1 MITDILIW
9 WFTIQLLGLL
19 GLPLT
24 QWLLRALPDRGY
36 AFSKSLGLL
45 LAGYLAWLL
54 AMLGLAPFGRA
65 LAIVCALA
73 VGLAGWLAARGH
85 APGAWLRR
93 YWRRVLA
100 YEVAFAAAFVFMV
113 LLRSYQPDPWGTE
126 RPMDYALFNAIR
138 VSASFPPHDPWLAG
152 YSINYYYFGYLL
164 MALLSLISGIGQGVA
179 YNLSLASIFA
189 LTALGLAGL
198 VVNLIDLTS
207 TSHRQHATAERAGR
221 RWPAIGG
228 RIGAALLA
236 IALVLGVGNQGGA
249 LQVISGADQI
259 LALKGGDMARVL
271 ANGLGARQ
279 PLAIEPPFR
288 GADFDGLSLITP
300 EDRTANFN
308 WWNPSR
314 ALWDSFPPALDDAD
328 QRPIRNYAIT
338 EFPFF
343 SFWLGDM
350 HPHVMALPFGL
361 LALALA
367 LATLARPNAPNF
379 TMGRRG
385 WAELALTAIVLG
397 SLYLINSWDLPTYV
411 LLYLG
416 ALVILYTRLG
426 RPAAPALAAAGIDG
440 QAGAIPRDPFAG
452 LARVWWRHLAGQAI
466 PLLLASW
473 LLFAPFHLTFR
484 SLVGGNGSPLGL
496 VTWSRTPL
504 HTFLI
509 IFGLFLAP
517 LLAYVLLI
525 GRQPAVESD
534 PEAQPEATAASRIES
549 AGIVH
554 HQDTKAPRIAAL
566 PAPPLGYLAWAVL
579 GALALGVLAGFPLL
593 ALLPLAIYAAG
604 LALAQAERPAAAF
617 ALWAFALICLV
628 CFGTEVVY
636 IRDVFSSRMNTI
648 FKFYY
653 QAWLIWGV
661 LAAYALWW
669 LLGGLRAGPKAGAL
683 LTRIATIAGLLL
695 FAVLLAGALV
705 YPALTAGKIFREGQ
719 RVGLAGTTPAE
730 RSPEGAAAIDWLR
743 ANTPGDA
750 VLLEAVGDDY
760 DGRGLGANAVSASTG
775 RPTVL
780 GWPGHEDQWRGGDPT
795 VRAQIGPR
803 KADVAAIYS
812 STDAQQAAELLK
824 KYNVSYIYVG
834 AAERAS
840 YPPEGLA
847 KLAQLGDVAFQ
858 QGDVIIYK
866 VR

>member
-1 MITDILIW
+1 MIKDIFVW
-9 WFTIQLLGLL
+9 WLTIQLFGVL
-19 GLPLT
+19 GLPIA

-36 AFSKSLGLL
+36 AFGKTLGLL
-45 LAGYLAWLL
+45 LTGYLAWLL
-54 AMLGLAPFGRA
+54 AMLGLAPFGRG
-65 LAIVCALA
+65 LIIGCALA
-73 VGLAGWLAARGH
+73 VGGLGIALGGGRRGLTALRSWLAAN
-85 APGAWLRR
+85 
-93 YWRRVLA
+93 WRRVLG
-100 YEVAFAAAFVFMV
+100 YELTFALALLFLV

-138 VSASFPPHDPWLAG
+138 VSGNFPPHDPWLAG

-164 MALLSLISGIGQGVA
+164 MALLSLASGIGAGVA
-179 YNLSLASIFA
+179 YNLALASIFA
-189 LTALGLAGL
+189 LTALGIAGL
-198 VVNLIDLTS
+198 MVNLIELTTGS
-207 TSHRQHATAERAGR
+207 RQASSHTEHAHR
-221 RWPAIGG
+221 RWHGAGG
-228 RIGAALLA
+228 RIGAVLLT
-236 IALVLGVGNQGGA
+236 LVLVLFAGNQGGA

-300 EDRTANFN
+300 EDRAANFN

-314 ALWDSFPPALDDAD
+314 ALWDSFPPAADDAD
-328 QRPIRNYAIT
+328 RRPIRNYTIT

-416 ALVILYTRLG
+416 ALLLLYARLG
-426 RPAAPALAAAGIDG
+426 SATTSNPEPDP
-440 QAGAIPRDPFAG
+440 GAI
-452 LARVWWRHLAGQAI
+452 LANVWWRHYFSQAFTA
-466 PLLLASW
+466 LLASW

-517 LLAYVLLI
+517 LLTYLFL
-525 GRQPAVESD
+525 QPRLATQ
-534 PEAQPEATAASRIES
+534 AQPPASALGIARTSPRPLAFGTLLPWAT
-549 AGIVH
+549 
-554 HQDTKAPRIAAL
+554 
-566 PAPPLGYLAWAVL
+566 
-579 GALALGVLAGFPLL
+579 LGVLVLGFAIGFPLL
-593 ALLPLAIYAAG
+593 ALLPLALYAM
-604 LALAQAERPAAAF
+604 LQALAQARHPTAAF
-617 ALWAFALICLV
+617 VLWAFALVCLV
-628 CFGTEVVY
+628 CFGTEIVY
-636 IRDVFSSRMNTI
+636 LRDAFSSRMNTI

-661 LAAYALWW
+661 LAGYAVWW
-669 LLGGLRAGPKAGAL
+669 LTQGNDGEGRRTNNVHRVAVIASGCLFVCL
-683 LTRIATIAGLLL
+683 L
-695 FAVLLAGALV
+695 VGALV
-705 YPALTAGKIFREGQ
+705 YPWMTAGHLFRDGQ
-719 RVGLAGTTPAE
+719 RVGLAGLTP
-730 RSPEGAAAIDWLR
+730 PEHTPDGAAAIAWIR
-743 ANTPGDA
+743 ANTPGNA
-750 VLLEAVGDDY
+750 VVLEAVGNDY
-760 DGRGLGANAVSASTG
+760 DGTGIGANAVSASTG
-775 RPTVL
+775 RATVL

-795 VRAQIGPR
+795 VRVLIGPR
-803 KADVAAIYS
+803 REDVTAIYS
-812 STDAQQAAELLK
+812 DTDTTRAAELLG
-824 KYNVSYIYVG
+824 KYNVDYIYVG
-834 AAERAS
+834 AAERAT

-858 QGDVIIYK
+858 SGDVIIYK
-866 VR
+866 VRR